1 MILKFVTQIGTKES
15 QIMPRVKR
23 IVHTFEESS
32 HLDGMIAIVITEMEI
47 EHCAKSSNDFLSMY
61 SIKILIR

>member
-1 MILKFVTQIGTKES
+1 MQ
-15 QIMPRVKR
+15 RVKR

-47 EHCAKSSNDFLSMY
+47 ELYVKSSKDFLSMY
-61 SIKILIR
+61 SIKILI